1 MPADGFFGNR
11 PDGFPVLV
19 SDTCYP
25 TPGAP
30 PPYFDLYRFLSHIVY
45 LFSNNLHKL
54 RREETIDLMHILANQ
69 IPRALI
75 FRIFKSGSLSIWGLW
90 QQLFNTAFT
99 HEATDGL
106 ALLIKIVLELHPDW
120 IGDSKDRVLFAAVLV
135 NDVSLVQQVLAKGA
149 RPTYCKLAG
158 HYPYF
163 FRTVFDVAA
172 KHDNID
178 CAKLLVDSYD
188 PNGHTDVSN
197 FSFERY
203 LSTDAWSAVSV
214 PIFCLF
220 LLNYMLDLDGTDGSQ
235 QAGSASRIRAFVN
248 ILALMLEAGADVDV
262 IFITSNRYC
271 QGLYSDMR
279 ISPELMPTCLDVC
292 HQWNTSLSELLL
304 RYGRRARVEL
314 TRVGVMMAAQQG
326 KESLASY
333 LNSVPAPSDINVD
346 QYLELV
352 LAEQFF
358 AHKLGRGRD
367 SRIAPINPVARTL
380 IEYGVSVR
388 APRDDKNGPLRAVV
402 KTAAEYGLDEN
413 LIFLLRHLIETGAP
427 LDSDVMSSAVASQGT
442 ALLETLIMS
451 GADVVKYSFILLKAA
466 VDQGNEDA
474 INLLLNLG
482 VDVNSEGRE
491 QPSLNLRRQL
501 RTRRDLRA
509 SAKRFPRHTI
519 FTHLLTNRKANDV
532 EMWQLLIGKGA
543 KLRLSASNMTC
554 YELLR
559 GLIGTDRYGDHRA
572 ALSFV
577 LQFEKEPTGLT
588 PSQWYDLLLL
598 ATENVHRYSDIPE
611 SSSEG
616 FATAIARRCERPI
629 LQPILATLILAN
641 CEPEFIQ
648 GLIDSGADINEFSN
662 YFTPLQAAAHM
673 ENFELVILLL
683 ERGADV
689 KAPARGERGATALQF
704 VCSWKIRSTASMSR
718 QSHLVRMLVAEGA
731 DVNAPANG
739 AYGST
744 ALQRIFA
751 SHSPVACHKR
761 DFTTRD
767 VESHIHNLSTFLLE
781 SGADVN
787 AAPGLLQMTALQY
800 CAEHGRLAEGALL
813 IQHGADSN
821 GYAFVEE
828 TDSETH
834 QKAAYTLI
842 SALDF
847 AAFNG
852 RLDMTQYL
860 LNVGALSGNPG
871 ATGFQGAIDEAVQS
885 NHHAVAQTIRR
896 HVAKL
901 AGHGDINIDMA
912 LAQYNHALEE
922 RKAMVNE
929 YYELEEERGE
939 GSDEEEIDDGDSDE
953 EDPDDEVDF
962 DIDVYMNL
970 P

>member
-11 PDGFPVLV
+11 PDGSPVLV

-25 TPGAP
+25 APGAP

-45 LFSNNLHKL
+45 LFSNNLH
-54 RREETIDLMHILANQ
+54 RPGREETIDLMHILANQ

-75 FRIFKSGSLSIWGLW
+75 FGIFKSGSLSIWGLW
-90 QQLFNTAFT
+90 QQLFNTAFR

-120 IGDSKDRVLFAAVLV
+120 IGDSKDRVLYAAVLV

-149 RPTYCKLAG
+149 RPTYCNITG
-158 HYPYF
+158 GYPYF

-188 PNGHTDVSN
+188 LNNHGGVINFN
-197 FSFERY
+197 FSRY

-220 LLNYMLDLDGTDGSQ
+220 LLNSMLDLDETDGSQ
-235 QAGSASRIRAFVN
+235 QAGSASRLRAFVN
-248 ILALMLEAGADVDV
+248 IVALMLEAGADVDV
-262 IFITSNRYC
+262 IFITSNQWR
-271 QGLYSDMR
+271 QDLYSDMR
-279 ISPELMPTCLDVC
+279 ISSELMPTCLDVC

-304 RYGRRARVEL
+304 RYSWRARVEL

-333 LNSVPAPSDINVD
+333 LNSVPAPSDINID

-358 AHKLGRGRD
+358 AHKLGRQR
-367 SRIAPINPVARTL
+367 RIAPINPVARTL

-388 APRDDKNGPLRAVV
+388 APPHDKNRPLRVV
-402 KTAAEYGLDEN
+402 VETAAEYGLDEN
-413 LIFLLRHLIETGAP
+413 LIFLLRHLIEIGAP
-427 LDSDVMSSAVASQGT
+427 LDSDVLSSAVASQGT
-442 ALLETLIMS
+442 TLLETLIRS
-451 GADVVKYSFILLKAA
+451 GADVVKHSFILFKAA
-466 VDQGNEDA
+466 LYRRNEDA
-474 INLLLNLG
+474 IYLLLNLG
-482 VDVNSEGRE
+482 MDVNSEGRQ
-491 QPSLNLRRQL
+491 QPHLESRRSLRSRRE
-501 RTRRDLRA
+501 LRA
-509 SAKRFPRHTI
+509 YAKRFPRRTV
-519 FTHLLTNRKANDV
+519 FAHLLTKRNANDV
-532 EMWQLLIGKGA
+532 GVWQLLIGKGA

-559 GLIGTDRYGDHRA
+559 EFIEMDSFGDHLA
-572 ALSFV
+572 AFSFV
-577 LQFEKEPTGLT
+577 LQFGKEATSLS
-588 PSQWYDLLLL
+588 PSQWHDLLLV
-598 ATENVHRYSDIPE
+598 ATERARRYRSIPV
-611 SSSEG
+611 SPSEG

-648 GLIDSGADINEFSN
+648 ELVDSGADINEFSN

-689 KAPARGERGATALQF
+689 KAPARGEEGATALQF
-704 VCSWKIRSTASMSR
+704 VCSWEIRSTASMSR
-718 QSHLVRMLVAEGA
+718 QSHLVRMLVAKGA

-739 AYGST
+739 EDGST
-744 ALQRIFA
+744 ALQHICA
-751 SHSPVACHKR
+751 NHSPVACHKR

-767 VESHIHNLSTFLLE
+767 METHIHDLFIFLLE

-787 AAPGLLQMTALQY
+787 AAPGLRQMTALQH
-800 CAEHGRLAEGALL
+800 CAQQGRLAESALL
-813 IQHGADSN
+813 IQHGAEPN
-821 GYAFVEE
+821 GDAFVIY

-834 QKAAYTLI
+834 QKPI
-842 SALDF
+842 CSFFSALDF
-847 AAFNG
+847 AASAG

-871 ATGFQGAIDEAVQS
+871 ATGLQGAIDEAVQS

-929 YYELEEERGE
+929 YYELKEERGE